1 MVDPDLLS
9 TLIGCWQLELD
20 RRPDINQVIS
30 ELNDI
35 GSEDHNVNNID
46 SESNN
51 TSFNFNS
58 RETEVLD
65 DLDDFSDCYL

>member
-20 RRPDINQVIS
+20 RRPDIHQVIS

-35 GSEDHNVNNID
+35 DSEDHNVNIIE

-51 TSFNFNS
+51 TSTNSNS
-58 RETEVLD
+58 RETEI
-65 DLDDFSDCYL
+65 LDDFSDCFL